1 MRDTE
6 ERLEQLLQM
15 ALEMGATN
23 ARIIPA
29 DKVVVDPGLA
39 EIVFQSVCP
48 LFHFFSIPD
57 GRGS

>member
-1 MRDTE
+1 
-6 ERLEQLLQM
+6 
-15 ALEMGATN
+15 LEMGATN